1 MKLDL
6 TSLIN
11 AITAL
16 EKSVNSFHTLSTK
29 DIITNDDIQTLK
41 AGVIQNFEVAYE
53 LCWKFIQRWLRE
65 NRTIEESD
73 SLITKKDIFRLAAKY
88 NLIERPEPW
97 FEFGEKRN
105 LSSHIYNMARRD
117 CRYKLRDNIDIA
129 KEVFQS
135 ALLFVKEARS
145 LQTNLEMMNEA

>member
-6 TSLIN
+6 TSLNN

-16 EKSVNSFHTLSTK
+16 EKSVNSFHSLSTK
-29 DIITNDDIQTLK
+29 DIVTDDDIQTLK
-41 AGVIQNFEVAYE
+41 AGVIQNFGVAYE
-53 LCWKFIQRWLRE
+53 LSWKFIQRWLRE
-65 NRTIEESD
+65 NRTIEEAD
-73 SLITKKDIFRLAAKY
+73 NLITKKDIFRLAAKY
-88 NLIERPEPW
+88 YLIKSPDPW

-105 LSSHIYNMARRD
+105 LSSHIY
-117 CRYKLRDNIDIA
+117 NIDIA

-145 LQTNLEMMNEA
+145 LQTKLEIINET